1 MAYPVVT
8 GAVLI
13 EALGAALN
21 MAGQDEGGRTGNVI
35 TVKQLRVGR
44 NRYPYVSGQAWRRWW
59 REVLYADFGWEPSPV
74 TRETKS
80 AYTEGDP
87 IAYAEDDIFGYMA
100 ARKRSKKKDGSEQS
114 GTFRRVSP
122 LKNSLLMSV
131 LPNVI
136 TDDFGHF
143 SRNLKEGEDYLLF
156 EHQHYTAPLQ
166 GVFTIS
172 LTDVGR
178 FEAGEMRDIPEE
190 KVKAYKEKLREL
202 APGVYTLPTE
212 EKAKRVREVLLAL
225 SRLRY
230 GAQLA
235 RHLTDVSP
243 VAVIV
248 GFLDG
253 GNAPFQNL
261 FSTPEGETVILDLKR
276 LESVLKDY
284 TENILEVE
292 GQKIPV
298 FVGFRPSVLVNEEEL
313 KEFATNNRL
322 VELCGTPREAFL
334 KAAEYV
340 EGIFRV
346 LDQGNA

>member
-1 MAYPVVT
+1 MAYPVIT

-35 TVKQLRVGR
+35 MVKQLRIGR

-74 TRETKS
+74 TREQKS

-87 IAYAEDDIFGYMA
+87 IVYAEDDIFGYMA
-100 ARKRSKKKDGSEQS
+100 ARKRSKKKNSSEQS

-122 LKNSLLMSV
+122 LKNSLLISV

-143 SRNLKEGEDYLLF
+143 SRNLKEGEDYILF

-178 FEAGEMRDIPEE
+178 FEVGEMKDIPEE
-190 KVKAYKEKLREL
+190 KVEAYKERLREL
-202 APGVYTLPTE
+202 SPNIYTLPPE
-212 EKAKRVREVLLAL
+212 EKVKRVKDVLGALA
-225 SRLRY
+225 RLRH

-243 VAVIV
+243 VVIIL

-276 LESVLKDY
+276 FESVLNDY
-284 TENILEVE
+284 AENLLKVE
-292 GQKIPV
+292 GKGIPV
-298 FVGFRPSVLVNEEEL
+298 FIGLRPSILANEEEI
-313 KEFATNNRL
+313 KEFAENNKL
-322 VELCGTPREAFL
+322 VELCGTPKQALL
-334 KAAEYV
+334 KAMEYV
-340 EGIFRV
+340 EKIYNI
-346 LDQGNA
+346 LD